1 MAAANP
7 TAVLAAR
14 RRGLRGAAV
23 LAALLLPHGAPAQDA
38 MSWLM
43 PDIPPASIPL
53 DGKPSDGIADR
64 IVGYIAARWPERQ
77 HRYLYANAKRTWLL
91 LEQGDPV
98 CFAAALYTP
107 ERRRSAHFAITSL
120 VPPSQLIV
128 DQAAI
133 ARLPLNAQG
142 EVDLA
147 RLLAER
153 QLRGVVIER
162 RSYGPV
168 LDKLLAARP
177 ADAKLSKSSV
187 GDYGRNVLKLVA
199 HGRADYSIDYDYA
212 LKYAQATQRGLE
224 RLRMVPI
231 AGNGKPMLA
240 GVACPR
246 NAWGLATV
254 RRIDRII
261 GTPEGAAAAM
271 AAQNA
276 WHTEETR
283 QRFAPQL
290 QEFQRQRASPHPAA
304 AFK

>member
-1 MAAANP
+1 MAAADR
-7 TAVLAAR
+7 TAPAPVPISLLACVMA
-14 RRGLRGAAV
+14 
-23 LAALLLPHGAPAQDA
+23 AALLPQAAAAQDK

-43 PDIPPASIPL
+43 PDIPPASIPV
-53 DGKPSDGIADR
+53 DGKPTDGIADR
-64 IVGYIAARWPERQ
+64 IVGYITERWPERQ
-77 HRYLYANAKRTWLL
+77 HRHVYANAKRTWLL
-91 LEQGDPV
+91 LEQGEPV

-107 ERRRSAHFAITSL
+107 ERQRIAHFSITSL

-133 ARLPLNAQG
+133 ARLPLNVQG

-153 QLRGVVIER
+153 QLRGVVIDR

-168 LDKLLAARP
+168 LDKMLAARP
-177 ADAKLSKSSV
+177 ADAKLTKSSV

-212 LKYAQATQRGLE
+212 LKHAQSTQQGLE
-224 RLRMVPI
+224 RLRTVPI
-231 AGNGKPMLA
+231 AGNSKAMLA

-261 GTPEGAAAAM
+261 GTAQGAEAMM

-276 WHTEETR
+276 WHTAATR
-283 QRFAPQL
+283 LRFAPQL
-290 QEFQRQRASPHPAA
+290 QEFQRQRAHPHPAA